1 MTKLI
6 SFLKPFWMVIV
17 LVIGLLY
24 GQAMADLA
32 LPDYMSD
39 IVDVGIQQSGYTEP
53 RLDIIKASDFQ
64 GLLMFADDS
73 QKEQLESAYT
83 YVEDSVAIEAA
94 KTEYSNLDG
103 PFYQLTETDE
113 TKLEALDLTV
123 SKLLLTVASQMQQLD
138 VDPSTM
144 TDATILQAGVSAV
157 KSYDEQL
164 GVDVDTIQRNY
175 ILKTGGLMLLISLL
189 SAAASITVGLLAAR
203 VAAGVGRNLRHDLFE
218 RVQSFTSREMNRFS
232 TASLI
237 TRSTNDVTQIQTL
250 LVIMIRMLFYAPIMG
265 VGGVIRALDKSQSMS
280 WIIALAVVLLL
291 SVIIVIFS
299 ISMPKFK
306 AIQRMVDNL
315 NRIVRENL
323 SGMMVI
329 RAFNTQNFEE
339 GRFDKANHELTSTNL
354 FVNRIMVFLFPVMM
368 LIMNGSTLLIVW
380 VGAHQIEASAMQVG
394 DMIAFMQYALQIIFS
409 FLMLS
414 MMFIMLPRASVSA
427 QRISEVLDCEPS
439 IVDVKEPVALNT
451 SGKGRVEFKNVG
463 FKYAGAEENS
473 LSDISFTAEPG
484 QTTAIIGSTGS
495 GKTTLVNLI
504 PRFYEATE
512 GEIDIDGVPIKVM
525 KQSDLRSVIG
535 YVPQKAVLFSGTIE
549 SNLKF
554 GQEKVDQSV
563 IETAVEIAQ
572 ATEIIE
578 EKPEKYSAHVAQGG
592 GNMSGGQKQRL
603 SIARALVKQPKI
615 YIFDDSFSAL
625 DFKTDAA
632 LRAALKEK
640 TGESTVILVAQRIST
655 IKNAEQILV
664 LDQGRIVGKGTHTE
678 LMESCDTYREIAL
691 SQLSAEELA

>member
-439 IVDVKEPVALNT
+439 IVDVKEPMALNT

>member
-103 PFYQLTETDE
+103 SFYQLTETDE
-113 TKLEALDLTV
+113 TKLQALDLTV

-189 SAAASITVGLLAAR
+189 SAVASITVGLLAAR

-339 GRFDKANHELTSTNL
+339 GRFDQANHELTSTNL